1 MGGALITIGM
11 SLPTPRALQLAWPF
25 ALIGAA
31 VGAQLPAPCASA
43 VIMSLVLGLFG
54 ALISGAL
61 PRVGDWQVA
70 LMSPFV
76 GAATGATVGWS
87 IDSFDGA
94 AVGIVAGIGFGLFAL
109 PPLVLITDGA
119 RRAMRFPAQSFLA
132 RAARRR
138 VWLLALSTS
147 SLAALVVPAL
157 ANPWSHP
164 AEAPLAQSCASA
176 LMMLALVDAC
186 CWIAQLQPRRTPA
199 PNPQS
204 ANPYREG
211 VPMAAASD
219 RGAVGVLAAESLLYD
234 ALLVAIVASAL
245 LVSR

>member
-1 MGGALITIGM
+1 M
-11 SLPTPRALQLAWPF
+11 SLPTTRSPQLAWPF
-25 ALIGAA
+25 ALIGVA
-31 VGAQLPAPCASA
+31 VGAQLPAPFASA
-43 VIMSLVLGLFG
+43 AIMALVLGLFG
-54 ALISGAL
+54 ALVSGAL
-61 PRVGDWQVA
+61 PRVADWQVA

-76 GAATGATVGWS
+76 GATTGATVGWS

-94 AVGIVAGIGFGLFAL
+94 AVGIIAGVGFGLFAL

-119 RRAMRFPAQSFLA
+119 RRAMRLPHRSFFG

-147 SLAALVVPAL
+147 ALAALVVPAL
-157 ANPWSHP
+157 SNPWSHP

-176 LMMLALVDAC
+176 LMLLAVLDAC
-186 CWIAQLQPRRTPA
+186 CWIAHLHAHNAPRSPRPTPH
-199 PNPQS
+199 
-204 ANPYREG
+204 PYREG
-211 VPMAAASD
+211 APAPAGPDA
-219 RGAVGVLAAESLLYD
+219 RAIGVLAAESLLYD

>member
-1 MGGALITIGM
+1 M
-11 SLPTPRALQLAWPF
+11 SLPTPRSLQLAWPF

-31 VGAQLPAPCASA
+31 VGAQLPAPFASA
-43 VIMSLVLGLFG
+43 AIMALVLGLFG
-54 ALISGAL
+54 ALVSGAL

-70 LMSPFV
+70 VMSPFV

-94 AVGIVAGIGFGLFAL
+94 AVGVVAGIGFGLFAL

-119 RRAMRFPAQSFLA
+119 RRAMRLPARSFLA
-132 RAARRR
+132 RAAKRR

-147 SLAALVVPAL
+147 SLAALVVPGV

-164 AEAPLAQSCASA
+164 AEAPLSQSCASA

-186 CWIAQLQPRRTPA
+186 SWIAQLRPRRATLT
-199 PNPQS
+199 NRQS
-204 ANPYREG
+204 AHPYREG
-211 VPMAAASD
+211 APTPAAND

-234 ALLVAIVASAL
+234 AMLVAVVASAL